1 MRHPSKNSFSLH
13 NYLIFNMCYIMVRKS
28 EVKKKCRLYVT
39 LFYDKA
45 SFDSRLPPPRAMMPD
60 KKVLARRQMI

>member
-1 MRHPSKNSFSLH
+1 
-13 NYLIFNMCYIMVRKS
+13 MVRKS

-45 SFDSRLPPPRAMMPD
+45 SFDSRLPPPESND
-60 KKVLARRQMI
+60 SG